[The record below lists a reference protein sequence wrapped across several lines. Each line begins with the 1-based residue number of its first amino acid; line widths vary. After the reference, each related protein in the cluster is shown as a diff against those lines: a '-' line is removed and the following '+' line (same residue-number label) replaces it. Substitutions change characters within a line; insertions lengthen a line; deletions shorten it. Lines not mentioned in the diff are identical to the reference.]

1 MGKYLQDSGEG
12 KISLDTKIS
21 KHKEKND
28 KFNYTKIKNLH
39 QKIPWKEKEM
49 SNKLEKDIWSKYNWQ
64 KRI

>member
-49 SNKLEKDIWSKYNWQ
+49 SNKLEKDI
-64 KRI
+64 